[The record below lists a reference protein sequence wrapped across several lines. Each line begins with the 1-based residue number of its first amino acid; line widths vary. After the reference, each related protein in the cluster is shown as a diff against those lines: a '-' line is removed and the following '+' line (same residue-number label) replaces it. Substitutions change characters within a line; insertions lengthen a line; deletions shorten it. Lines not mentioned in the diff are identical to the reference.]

1 MVTLKLKSLMMVA
14 LNFSGSNDDHLLG
27 LLEGRHSMVGK
38 QE

>member
-1 MVTLKLKSLMMVA
+1 MVTLKLKSLMVA